1 MKKIEQFEPGQL
13 RRFEEDFLYSIRECN
28 GDPSEVLL
36 CIECMISNTEREI
49 FELRNDQENL
59 KLEFIR
65 LAVQS
70 DDTISYRPY
79 CNSPADIDLSISD
92 KEQYI
97 EFLKMKRNSI
107 PKNTVLR
114 KDNEKFELLRILGL
128 FETKE
133 WNAIS
138 MRRDQD
144 KLLSE
149 ILVIH
154 IDTAKDLLNSLT
166 KNGNAKGRLKISKRE
181 ELESQVKLMQ
191 KGG

>member
-1 MKKIEQFEPGQL
+1 MKKIEQFEPNQL
-13 RRFEEDFLYSIRECN
+13 RRFEEDFLHSIHECN
-28 GDPSEVLL
+28 GDPSEVLR

-49 FELRNDQENL
+49 SDLRHDQENL

-65 LAVQS
+65 LAARS
-70 DDTISYRPY
+70 GDTISYRQD
-79 CNSPADIDLSISD
+79 CCSPADADSIIAD
-92 KEQYI
+92 YQLYI

-107 PKNTVLR
+107 PKNTILR
-114 KDNEKFELLRILGL
+114 NDNEKFELLRILGL

-133 WNAIS
+133 WNDIL

-144 KLLSE
+144 RLLSE

>member
-1 MKKIEQFEPGQL
+1 MKKIEQFEPSQL
-13 RRFEEDFLYSIRECN
+13 RRFEEDFLHSIRECN

-49 FELRNDQENL
+49 FDLRHDQENL

-70 DDTISYRPY
+70 DDTISYRPN
-79 CNSPADIDLSISD
+79 CNSPADADSFIADNQL
-92 KEQYI
+92 YI

-107 PKNTVLR
+107 PKNTILR
-114 KDNEKFELLRILGL
+114 NDNEKFELLRILGL

-144 KLLSE
+144 RLLSE

-166 KNGNAKGRLKISKRE
+166 KKGNAKGRLTINKRE
-181 ELESQVKLMQ
+181 ELESQIKSMH